1 MRPDIVACQDCG
13 RWTHAQSWAIPPLR
27 PNNRKQE
34 VDILVVG
41 EYPSAEDDEV
51 GIPFQDEPF
60 KELICRPLAETPW
73 EVVFTT
79 GTRCAFIHP
88 DKKSKPSKKQLE
100 ICGNEFLFPM
110 LNQMRPKVIWVIGA
124 EAARL
129 VLNSALSLD
138 KIRSLGVSYY
148 TQEGHEDIPVVIF
161 EHPSNH
167 SKWRTPKDGGKD
179 LRPLIGRNF
188 ELTQRILQGNYKPE
202 RFDFTLVTDPD
213 EALKMAEFLKH
224 DCYPIVGFDTEVG
237 LQPNTNF
244 AEQSERVSYLTS
256 GMSGLERSTGD
267 YITFSV
273 DHENWERR
281 QVFKMLHACFSKGAA
296 PIATTC
302 FFDFGLIFWQAGY
315 DIFRNVL
322 GYHDAALLSWAQ
334 NQTLANNGLEDQ
346 LVNYLGWASYK
357 AEMDEQGAKLE
368 KTVVHEPGSLIQFVD
383 YRHRKWHYYEQF
395 MKYQAKDALGTTRL
409 WYERYQTEDPASLHP
424 SEKFNLNGYR
434 LSLSYIKSLSYM
446 SRYGIPVNVEKL
458 KAFADKNQGVVD
470 HYQSWLNT
478 HPLTKKIFGVPEVN
492 VKSGDQLHLF
502 YEKVGLE
509 ARNKTEKTQKHQ
521 VDQDELIRQANI
533 DTAHF
538 VKTDEVKR
546 LPRTD
551 AGQLKAVVQDYMYAT
566 LQTRLHRDRISK
578 AQGLVDYAL
587 PLIGREGTRTKL
599 TYDGDELHWLHPW
612 YKVGKLDGA
621 GSSRGGGGVNTGR
634 ISSVWPSAGNIAQLM
649 ELLKCFVPPSGWV
662 YCGWDQAAIEPRVF
676 AYLAGEERWI
686 EVFKLQADPLTAKD
700 PAADIYRRGWADY
713 RIMQGD
719 LNFSPADVDPYSERP
734 LAKVLILRLCYDSS
748 PNGITQ
754 SDGIPIEI
762 TTGYG
767 EAFWASNKKLQAFA
781 YKTRKQIIEQAGW
794 LTACQ
799 GRRGQYRLFNQYR
812 LEDDKHAHLTLWQLQ
827 RALRIKEHDAGKLR
841 AGMNSLIQGSSAD
854 ITLTA
859 VNDLND
865 HLWDNKI
872 TWMAPVET
880 IHDSIWALVRESHIE
895 EADKLV
901 NSIMT
906 DPARLDKWGINIP
919 FPRTGHR
926 IMRTGFKIGPN
937 KGELKEVR

>member
-1 MRPDIVACQDCG
+1 MKPDIPACLDCG
-13 RWTHAQSWAIPPLR
+13 RWTHAKSWAIPPLR

-41 EYPSAEDDEV
+41 EYPSAEDAEI
-51 GIPFQDEPF
+51 GIPFQAEPY
-60 KELICRPLAETPW
+60 KELICHPLAQTPW

-79 GTRCAFIHP
+79 GARCAYIHP
-88 DKKSKPSKKQLE
+88 EKKSKPSKKQLE

-110 LNQMRPKVIWVIGA
+110 LKGMRPKCIWAIGA

-129 VLNSALSLD
+129 ILNSELSLD
-138 KIRSLGVSYY
+138 KIRSLGVSYF
-148 TQEGHEDIPVVIF
+148 TQEGCEDIPVVIF
-161 EHPSNH
+161 ESPYNH
-167 SKWRTPKDGGKD
+167 SKWKSAKDGGKD
-179 LRPLIGRNF
+179 LRPLLNRNL

-202 RFDFTLVTDPD
+202 RFDFTLITNCD
-213 EALKMAEFLKH
+213 EALKMGEFLKR
-224 DCYPIVGFDTEVG
+224 DCYPVVGFDTEVG

-256 GMSGLERSTGD
+256 GLSGLERATGN

-281 QVFKMLHACFSKGAA
+281 QVFKMLDACFSSGCA

-302 FFDFGLIFWQAGY
+302 FFDFGLIWWQANY
-315 DIFRNVL
+315 DIFRNAP
-322 GYHDAALLSWAQ
+322 GYNDIALLSWAQ
-334 NQTLANNGLEDQ
+334 NQTSTKNGLEDQ
-346 LVNYLGWASYK
+346 LVGYLGWASYK

-368 KTVVHEPGSLIQFVD
+368 KLLTFEPDSLIQYVD
-383 YRHRKWHYYEQF
+383 YRHRKWHYYEEF
-395 MKYQAKDALGTTRL
+395 MKYQGKDALGTTRL
-409 WYERYQTEDPASLHP
+409 WYERYQTDDPESLTP
-424 SEKFNLNGYR
+424 SERFNINGYR

-458 KAFADKNQGVVD
+458 KAFVDKNQAVAD
-470 HYQSWLNT
+470 HYQNWLNA

-492 VKSGDQLHLF
+492 VKSGPQMHLF
-502 YEKVGLE
+502 FEKTGLE
-509 ARNKTEKTQKHQ
+509 ARNKTEKTQQHQ
-521 VDQDELIRQANI
+521 VDQDELLRQSNVDI
-533 DTAHF
+533 PHF
-538 VKTDEVKR
+538 VKSDELKR

-566 LQTRLHRDRISK
+566 LKTRLHRDRNSK
-578 AQGLVDYAL
+578 AQGLIDYAL
-587 PLIGREGTRTKL
+587 PLVGREGTRTTL
-599 TYDGDELHWLHPW
+599 TYDGEPLHWLHPW

-621 GSSRGGGGVNTGR
+621 SSSRGGGGVNTGR
-634 ISSVWPSAGNIAQLM
+634 ISSVWPSAGNIAQLTDLR
-649 ELLKCFVPPSGWV
+649 ECFEVPSGWV
-662 YCGWDQAAIEPRVF
+662 YCEWDQSAIEPRVF

-719 LNFSPADVDPYSERP
+719 TWYTPGHVDKEADRP
-734 LAKVLILRLCYDSS
+734 LAKILILRLCYDSS

-754 SDGIPIEI
+754 QDGIPIEI

-767 EAFWASNKKLQAFA
+767 EAFWATNKKLQAFA
-781 YKTRKQIIEQAGW
+781 YKTRKQIIEHAGW

-799 GRRGQYRLFNQYR
+799 GRRGQYRLFNNYR
-812 LEDDKHAHLTLWQLQ
+812 LEDDKHAHLPLWQLQ
-827 RALRIKEHDAGKLR
+827 RALRIKEYDAGKLR

-865 HLWDNKI
+865 YLWENKI
-872 TWMAPVET
+872 KWMATVET
-880 IHDSIWALVRESHIE
+880 VHDNIGALVRESHVQ

-901 NSIMT
+901 DSIMT
-906 DPARLDKWGINIP
+906 DPARLDKWGIKIP

-926 IMRTGFKIGPN
+926 IMRTGFKIGPS
-937 KGELKEVR
+937 KGALKEVR